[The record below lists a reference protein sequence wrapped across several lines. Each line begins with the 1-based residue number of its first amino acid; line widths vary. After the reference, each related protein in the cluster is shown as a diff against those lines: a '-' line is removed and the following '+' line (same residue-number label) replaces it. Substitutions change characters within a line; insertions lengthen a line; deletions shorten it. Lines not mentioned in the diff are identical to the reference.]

1 MVPSSPKRSRP
12 IRVLIVDD
20 SSVVRKLLSDA
31 LSGEPDIEV
40 VGTAPDPFV
49 ARDKILEL
57 KPDVLTLDIEMPR
70 MNGLVFLKKVMH
82 YKPMPVI
89 IISSLGVAGCAAT
102 VEALR
107 LGAVD
112 VLCKPH
118 GPYSVGDLA
127 SQLAG
132 KVRMAADARLRP
144 VKAAPAVASSDAAT
158 PVIPAVRKRHLVAI
172 GSSTGGTTALENVM
186 RQLGGVC
193 PPIVIAQHIP
203 AGFSRAFARRLNEE
217 FPFEVKEAED
227 GDEVR
232 EGRVLI
238 APGNFHMLLQK
249 RGMGYQVA
257 VKEGPLVC
265 YQRPSVDVLFGSI
278 AQIAANDTVAVIL
291 TGMGSDGAKGM
302 KRIHDAGGWTIAQDE
317 ASCVVYGMPREAV
330 ALGAVDESVSL
341 DHMAATIGRA
351 MAREPRAGM
360 AAAR

>member
-1 MVPSSPKRSRP
+1 MADHSPKRSRS

-20 SSVVRKLLSDA
+20 SSVVRRLLSDA

-49 ARDKILEL
+49 ARDKILAL
-57 KPDVLTLDIEMPR
+57 QPDVLTLDIEMPR

-89 IISSLGVAGCAAT
+89 IISSLGAAGCSAT

-107 LGAVD
+107 LGAID

-144 VKAAPAVASSDAAT
+144 LRSLPAAPAAGAA
-158 PVIPAVRKRHLVAI
+158 PVIPTVRKRHLVAI
-172 GSSTGGTTALENVM
+172 GSSTGGTTALENLM
-186 RQLGGVC
+186 RQLDGVC

-203 AGFSRAFARRLNEE
+203 AGFSRAFARRLNDE

-257 VKEGPLVC
+257 IKEGPLVC

-278 AQIAANDTVAVIL
+278 AQVAASDTVAVIL

-317 ASCVVYGMPREAV
+317 SSCVVYGMPREAV
-330 ALGAVDESVSL
+330 ALGAVDESVPL
-341 DHMAATIGRA
+341 DHMAVTIGRA